1 MSCKSAILTVNK
13 NVNVPVSGTI
23 PLGSVLRRFGQ
34 NLQLEGNGIVVQG
47 QGYYQLDVSITATAV
62 AAGPLTVTVLKDGV
76 ELPGATATET
86 AAANGTVNL
95 CIPYIVREQCCDSSS
110 ALTFALT
117 GGAALVNSIAVVA
130 VKL

>member
-13 NVNVPVSGTI
+13 NVNVPVNGAI

-34 NLQLEGNGIVVQG
+34 NLKLEGNGIVVQG
-47 QGYYQLDVSITATAV
+47 QGYYELGVSVTATAAV
-62 AAGPLTVTVLKDGV
+62 AGPLTVTVLKDGV
-76 ELPGATATET
+76 ELSGATATET

-95 CIPYIVREQCCDSSS
+95 CVQYIVREQCCDSSS
-110 ALTFALT
+110 ALTFVLT
-117 GGAALVNSIAVVA
+117 GGTALVNNIAVTA